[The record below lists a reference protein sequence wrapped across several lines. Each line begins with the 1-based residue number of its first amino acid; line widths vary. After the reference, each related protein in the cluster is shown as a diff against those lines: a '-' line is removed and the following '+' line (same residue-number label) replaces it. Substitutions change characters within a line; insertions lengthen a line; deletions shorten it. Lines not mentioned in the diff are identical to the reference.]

1 MSDPMMNDP
10 GMTEP
15 GMSGSGDPMA
25 RPMYAMPA
33 EAAGPPPEPL
43 HGEAA
48 LPGEQTSA
56 ISPVEAERERM
67 AAEQQPRTAA
77 EPVPMAP
84 GGRTGR
90 MRGGRYAEPY
100 AAEPYAAAPMVRA
113 VPTGGMLLVGVL
125 TLLVGAWAGIAV
137 FAGPTF
143 GWDAGGPGAWTW
155 NLVRAVVHA
164 VPGIAAVLAGLLMIA
179 GAPGWRGRSEATLG
193 GLIAVL
199 AGAWLVIGPS
209 SWPLFSA
216 GGAPFGAGGG
226 LRGFSYVVG
235 ANLGP
240 GLLLAVLGAMA
251 LAWGLHRPRTA
262 AAPAAT
268 TAPMAPVV

>member
-1 MSDPMMNDP
+1 MSDPMMSDP
-10 GMTEP
+10 P
-15 GMSGSGDPMA
+15 ASGSGNPMA

-33 EAAGPPPEPL
+33 EAAGPPPVPR

-48 LPGEQTSA
+48 LPGEATTTA
-56 ISPVEAERERM
+56 M
-67 AAEQQPRTAA
+67 PRVA

-84 GGRTGR
+84 AGRTYR
-90 MRGGRYAEPY
+90 EPY
-100 AAEPYAAAPMVRA
+100 LAAPAVRP
-113 VPTGGMLLVGVL
+113 VPTGGMLVVGMM

-137 FAGPTF
+137 FAGPAF
-143 GWDAGGPGAWTW
+143 GWNADGPGAWTW
-155 NLVRAVVHA
+155 DLVRAVVHA
-164 VPGIAAVLAGLLMIA
+164 VPGIAAVLAGFLMIA

-199 AGAWLVIGPS
+199 SGAWLVIGPS

-216 GGAPFGAGGG
+216 GGAPFGGGSG
-226 LRGFSYVVG
+226 LTGFSYVVG

-251 LAWGLHRPRTA
+251 LAWGLHTPRVTTA
-262 AAPAAT
+262 PAAAT
-268 TAPMAPVV
+268 TAPVAPTV